1 MKIKFDFLKDN
12 SSSDMCVE
20 HLTVEND
27 RFELLSAYI
36 DGEVTVAQKEQV
48 QQWLNEDPS
57 FKQLYQRLLRLN
69 YGFQSLPTPV
79 GTQSHQQITNKVF
92 ERIENNRWQKIAF
105 WGGTAIAALTVGI
118 VSWLLQENKTLIP
131 QMAEQPTSVEQKKP
145 IASNQSPISEPSL
158 MIAINRPPVPIPKA
172 PQPTDEN
179 WENP

>member
-1 MKIKFDFLKDN
+1 MKIKFDFFDDN
-12 SSSDMCVE
+12 SSSDMSVE

-36 DGEVTVAQKEQV
+36 DGEVTAAQKEQV

-57 FKQLYQRLLRLN
+57 FQQLHQRLLRLN
-69 YGFQSLPTPV
+69 YGFQSLPMPMA
-79 GTQSHQQITNKVF
+79 TQSPQQITNQVF

-105 WGGTAIAALTVGI
+105 WGGTAIAALTVGM
-118 VSWLLQENKTLIP
+118 VSWLIQDQKTLIP
-131 QMAEQPTSVEQKKP
+131 QIAEQTNSVEETMP
-145 IASNQSPISEPSL
+145 IAANDNPSNEPSL
-158 MIAINRPPVPIPKA
+158 MIAINRPVIPIPKA